1 MTKAFIIWVH
11 TKGPGDEFGDL
22 APRPWDK
29 EADTPMTTTSIP
41 KAEEQVR
48 CFRHEGEGCPR
59 CDGSGFRPRPV
70 CAGCGQSARTLSP
83 ARTAKSPEEARA
95 LPRYCPR
102 CNPRRR
108 GINAALAA
116 LEGMGA

>member
-1 MTKAFIIWVH
+1 MIEGSVRH
-11 TKGPGDEFGDL
+11 
-22 APRPWDK
+22 
-29 EADTPMTTTSIP
+29 EAGMV
-41 KAEEQVR
+41 E
-48 CFRHEGEGCPR
+48 CFRHEGEDCPR
-59 CDGSGFRPRPV
+59 CDGTGFRPRPV
-70 CAGCGQSARTLSP
+70 CAQCGEGARNLSP

-108 GINAALAA
+108 RGIAALAA